1 MPIVRVYGINK
12 LGPKLCE
19 ELQKCIAKSVASVK
33 KLDLVA
39 DDVSVCLVAGH
50 DPTEVSRDVIIEISS
65 LLKKRKRTK
74 KVRDQLARVVAK
86 EVFEYLTSIGLSHG
100 RLFKCFV
107 QSFAQCQGFAK
118 IDHTKPRNS

>member
-12 LGPKLCE
+12 LGSALCL

-39 DDVSVCLVAGH
+39 DEVSVTLVAGH

-65 LLKKRKRTK
+65 LLKKWKRTK
-74 KVRDQLARVVAK
+74 KVRDQLAQGVAK

-107 QSFAQCQGFAK
+107 RSFAQCQGFSK
-118 IDHTKPRNS
+118 IDTTQEQNS